1 MCECAA
7 ASFDALRGK
16 QCCAAIVRMRTDRLM
31 DAYRLSVY
39 RKPEVHKFCI
49 VLSYLF
55 FSVKQKEEGK
65 GNVAKAW
72 NLPETGNNVV

>member
-39 RKPEVHKFCI
+39 RKPEVHKKVAEG
-49 VLSYLF
+49 VLGFDYIWHENLNETVPGLTEL
-55 FSVKQKEEGK
+55 VKKDC
-65 GNVAKAW
+65 
-72 NLPETGNNVV
+72 